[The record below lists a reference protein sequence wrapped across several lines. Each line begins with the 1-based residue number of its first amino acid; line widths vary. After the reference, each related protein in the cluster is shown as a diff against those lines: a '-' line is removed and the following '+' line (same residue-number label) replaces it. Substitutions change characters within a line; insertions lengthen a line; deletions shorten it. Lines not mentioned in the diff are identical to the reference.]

1 MCFSTPMLPYV
12 PPTRSTYSVASTMS
26 ESVAPVG
33 LDAPPTS
40 CSPAPKKPTSE
51 PPSTSSRRPSVA
63 VKSRSNKLAKQTSKL
78 LSPAEAAKELVL
90 DIDLS
95 MIGKDQARKIM
106 SEQHKILGFR
116 PPPGSLA
123 AEAQAAAARHPVV
136 KGAQLLT
143 VQKLKEAAKTDAEDI
158 LLRRDVQRL
167 QGTRRNN
174 SSATRSSE
182 NRIQLNTMSE
192 AEALHASFASQ
203 VQAATT
209 PLAQDTHGK
218 NPYGHADYDSDVEKT
233 RYTVFFKIVM
243 HHILQGHLLCRTP
256 QATGQRQGPRSGH
269 SRSRPRSRPNSRKSK
284 SKSLKLTPPPL
295 ERLETGDSIE
305 IVCNIL
311 G

>member
-1 MCFSTPMLPYV
+1 MLPYV
-12 PPTRSTYSVASTMS
+12 PPTRSTYSVVSRMS

-33 LDAPPTS
+33 LDAPPIS
-40 CSPAPKKPTSE
+40 CIPAPKRPTSE
-51 PPSTSSRRPSVA
+51 PPSTSSRKPSVA
-63 VKSRSNKLAKQTSKL
+63 VKSRSNQLAKQTSKL
-78 LSPAEAAKELVL
+78 LSPAEAAKDLVL

-106 SEQHKILGFR
+106 SEEHKILGFR

-123 AEAQAAAARHPVV
+123 AEAQAAAAKHPVV
-136 KGAQLLT
+136 TGGQVLS
-143 VQKLKEAAKTDAEDI
+143 VQKLKEAAKADAERI
-158 LLRRDVQRL
+158 LLRRDVQQL

-174 SSATRSSE
+174 LSATKSFEE

-192 AEALHASFASQ
+192 VAEALHASFASQ

-233 RYTVFFKIVM
+233 
-243 HHILQGHLLCRTP
+243 RTP

>member
-233 RYTVFFKIVM
+233 R
-243 HHILQGHLLCRTP
+243 TP